1 MQVPPQR
8 TGPLVGLKVLEIGHY
23 IAAPFCTRILADLG
37 AEVIKVEPP
46 GGDPFRGWGASVNGH
61 SVWFSVHGRNKLSV
75 VLDLKRDRD
84 TVLRL
89 AARADVLVENLRAG
103 GLERLGLGP
112 EALHA
117 VNPRLVIARISG
129 YGQDGP
135 YRDKPAFGAIGEAMG
150 GIRHLTAHPAGSSD
164 LPPPRCGISISDD
177 LAGLYAAIG
186 LLSALWQR
194 DVTGTGRGRVVD
206 VNLVDSVFSLMEG
219 MLPEYAMDGR
229 VRQPVG
235 AAIETAAPTNT
246 YPCADGRWLCI
257 AGNSDLIFARLMA
270 AIGRP
275 ELARDP
281 VYATNAERCAHRGE
295 LDAAIAAWTRTL
307 PAQAGGG
314 AAGGCGCAVLTALR
328 HRRLRQR
335 SAFPGAR
342 VGAAGGG
349 SADRADAASWT
360 GDSAGRR
367 AAGGGGGVARP
378 GSGSAYRVR
387 AADPVGIA
395 VGGPT
400 GGAAEVASDTRWGIP
415 IYRAQNLCI
424 SRFFNK
430 LLYHSTTLVDKTPA
444 NHKSAE
450 GACLA
455 WFGHIC
461 SSWPSPPVARAV
473 RTPVR
478 GRGITLVARSRWTAR
493 RSPAR

>member
-1 MQVPPQR
+1 MSTLPQR

-37 AEVIKVEPP
+37 AEVIKIEPP
-46 GGDPFRGWGASVNGH
+46 GGDPFRGWGAAVNGN

-84 TVLRL
+84 IVLRL

-112 EALHA
+112 DVLHA
-117 VNPRLVIARISG
+117 ASPRLVIARISG

-135 YRDKPAFGAIGEAMG
+135 YRDKPAFGAIGEAIG

-177 LAGLYAAIG
+177 LAGMYAAIG

-194 DVTGTGRGRVVD
+194 DAAGPGEGTGRGRVID

-270 AIGRP
+270 AIGRA
-275 ELARDP
+275 ELAGDP
-281 VYATNAERCAHRGE
+281 TFAKNADRCAHRGP

-307 PAQAGGG
+307 PAKEAEARLEAADVPCSRLYDIADCANDPHFLARGSVQTVDDPLIGRTLHPGPAIRLDGDPPEAAIGWPG
-314 AAGGCGCAVLTALR
+314 PAAGVHTDYVLHTLLGLPESANS
-328 HRRLRQR
+328 LRQHPR
-335 SAFPGAR
+335 DGH
-342 VGAAGGG
+342 
-349 SADRADAASWT
+349 
-360 GDSAGRR
+360 
-367 AAGGGGGVARP
+367 
-378 GSGSAYRVR
+378 
-387 AADPVGIA
+387 
-395 VGGPT
+395 GP
-400 GGAAEVASDTRWGIP
+400 
-415 IYRAQNLCI
+415 
-424 SRFFNK
+424 
-430 LLYHSTTLVDKTPA
+430 
-444 NHKSAE
+444 
-450 GACLA
+450 
-455 WFGHIC
+455 
-461 SSWPSPPVARAV
+461 
-473 RTPVR
+473 
-478 GRGITLVARSRWTAR
+478 
-493 RSPAR
+493 

>member
-1 MQVPPQR
+1 MQIPPQR
-8 TGPLVGLKVLEIGHY
+8 TGPLAGLKVLEIGHY

-46 GGDPFRGWGASVNGH
+46 GGDPFRGWGASVEGH

-84 TVLRL
+84 VVLRL
-89 AARADVLVENLRAG
+89 ASRADVLVENLRAG
-103 GLERLGLGP
+103 GLERLGLSP

-150 GIRHLTAHPAGSSD
+150 GIRHLTAHPSGSSD

-246 YPCADGRWLCI
+246 YPCADGKWLCI
-257 AGNSDLIFARLMA
+257 AGNSDLIFSRLMA
-270 AIGRP
+270 TIGRP

-281 VYATNAERCAHRGE
+281 AYATNADRCARRTE

-307 PAQAGGG
+307 PARKAEAQLEAADVPCSRLYDIADCANDPHFRARGSVLEVTDPLIGRTLHPGPAIRFDGEKPEAVVGWPGPSAGVHTEY
-314 AAGGCGCAVLTALR
+314 VLT
-328 HRRLRQR
+328 
-335 SAFPGAR
+335 
-342 VGAAGGG
+342 
-349 SADRADAASWT
+349 
-360 GDSAGRR
+360 
-367 AAGGGGGVARP
+367 
-378 GSGSAYRVR
+378 
-387 AADPVGIA
+387 
-395 VGGPT
+395 
-400 GGAAEVASDTRWGIP
+400 E
-415 IYRAQNLCI
+415 
-424 SRFFNK
+424 
-430 LLYHSTTLVDKTPA
+430 LLGMPEK
-444 NHKSAE
+444 
-450 GACLA
+450 
-455 WFGHIC
+455 
-461 SSWPSPPVARAV
+461 
-473 RTPVR
+473 R
-478 GRGITLVARSRWTAR
+478 G
-493 RSPAR
+493 

>member
-1 MQVPPQR
+1 MSILPER

-37 AEVIKVEPP
+37 AEVIKIEPP
-46 GGDPFRGWGASVNGH
+46 GGDPFRGWGAAVDGN
-61 SVWFSVHGRNKLSV
+61 SVWFSVHGRNKFSV
-75 VLDLKRDRD
+75 MLDLKRDCD
-84 TVLRL
+84 IVLRL
-89 AARADVLVENLRAG
+89 GARADVLVENLRAG

-112 EALHA
+112 DALHA

-135 YRDKPAFGAIGEAMG
+135 YRDKPAFGAIGEAIG

-194 DVTGTGRGRVVD
+194 DAAGTGRGRVID

-229 VRQPVG
+229 IRQPVG

-281 VYATNAERCAHRGE
+281 AYASECRPLRASRRARCRDRRLDPHPAGE
-295 LDAAIAAWTRTL
+295 
-307 PAQAGGG
+307 GGRG
-314 AAGGCGCAVLTALR
+314 AAGCGRCALLAPVR
-328 HRRLRQR
+328 HRRLCRRSAFPCPRVGAGGGRSVDRPLPCTPARRSGWMAIRPRQR
-335 SAFPGAR
+335 SAGPVRRPAR
-342 VGAAGGG
+342 TPITSCARCSACRNSDCLTLGGILAAVAHTDVGQLRMVFAVRLPRHRRGVAEAEAARARLADWPAAG
-349 SADRADAASWT
+349 DDAPIGPRRRRLHALWRH
-360 GDSAGRR
+360 GR
-367 AAGGGGGVARP
+367 
-378 GSGSAYRVR
+378 
-387 AADPVGIA
+387 
-395 VGGPT
+395 
-400 GGAAEVASDTRWGIP
+400 
-415 IYRAQNLCI
+415 
-424 SRFFNK
+424 
-430 LLYHSTTLVDKTPA
+430 
-444 NHKSAE
+444 
-450 GACLA
+450 
-455 WFGHIC
+455 
-461 SSWPSPPVARAV
+461 
-473 RTPVR
+473 
-478 GRGITLVARSRWTAR
+478 
-493 RSPAR
+493 